1 MKRKVVL
8 VSALILALIL
18 GLPLVYVV
26 AKNRMA
32 EAEFSHQADM
42 ARKEGLPTTH
52 AEFVGMLPKLDS
64 ADNAAELYRQL
75 PNYHKLGSHP
85 DVEIE
90 ACVSG
95 LPTPSNLAKAK
106 ALVAAET
113 KALNLLEQASNRWHC
128 QSDIEFREDIAHV
141 TPVAA
146 NIRSW
151 SSVSLA
157 RGSYYAASKLPIEAI
172 KDARLAFRIAEH
184 LGEAPYWPAV
194 RWRIVLEEEV
204 LRHLA
209 MWALNH
215 PEEPAYREEIS
226 RFIRDYKP
234 IDLQKAWRYGAVM
247 SLDVLKLCQTES
259 GRAYLGLKRDDVE
272 MNERLFQRF
281 KSTIRAKTRIL
292 ELLRDHQKAAAGQ
305 PASLM
310 QEDSR
315 ITKEMGR
322 ALEPFRSADR
332 VINSLLSIRQTDATF
347 IYGPQMRNTAFRAF
361 LRATE
366 SGRVAKTIRTDDL
379 LSPVSRKPVIY
390 KWDGRTFEIQL
401 DPGNGVPPYELRV
414 ERFK

>member
-1 MKRKVVL
+1 M
-8 VSALILALIL
+8 ILQ
-18 GLPLVYVV
+18 
-26 AKNRMA
+26 NRLA
-32 EAEFSHQADM
+32 SAEFNHQTDL

-52 AEFVGMLPKLDS
+52 AEFVAMLPKLDS
-64 ADNAAELYRQL
+64 VNNAAELYRQL
-75 PNYHKLGSHP
+75 PNYHKLGRQP

-90 ACVSG
+90 SCVTG
-95 LPTPSNLAKAK
+95 LLTPAKLAKAK
-106 ALVAAET
+106 SLVSAESKSLT
-113 KALNLLEQASNRWHC
+113 LLEQASSRPHC
-128 QSDIEFREDIAHV
+128 QFDAELRKDIADV
-141 TPVAA
+141 APVAA
-146 NIRSW
+146 NIRFWANVALS
-151 SSVSLA
+151 
-157 RGSYYAASKLPIEAI
+157 RGSYDSASKKPNEAI
-172 KDARLAFRIAEH
+172 KDARLTFRIAEH
-184 LGEAPYWPAV
+184 LGEAPFWPAV
-194 RWRIVLEEEV
+194 RWRLVLEEEV

-226 RFIRDYKP
+226 RFIRDSKP

-247 SLDVLKLCQTES
+247 TLDVLELCQTQS

-281 KSTIRAKTRIL
+281 KSTFRAKTRIL

-305 PASLM
+305 PANLI

-347 IYGPQMRNTAFRAF
+347 IYGPQMRNTAFQAF
-361 LRATE
+361 LRATN

-379 LSPVSRKPVIY
+379 FSPVSRKPVAY
-390 KWDGRTFEIQL
+390 KWDGRTMEIQL
-401 DPGNGVPPYELRV
+401 DPGSGVPPYELRV
-414 ERFK
+414 EMFK